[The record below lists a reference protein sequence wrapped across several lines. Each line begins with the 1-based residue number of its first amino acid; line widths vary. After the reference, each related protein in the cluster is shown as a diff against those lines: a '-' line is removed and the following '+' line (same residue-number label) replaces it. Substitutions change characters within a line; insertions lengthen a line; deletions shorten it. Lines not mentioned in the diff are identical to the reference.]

1 MKFQNKTTGIINL
14 KLQDYLRNTQV
25 YLPSLDEQKRI
36 VKIMDKVF
44 SIIIVIGVLDEIQKI
59 LKSKKGNYQ
68 NLKNWVNAYFS
79 KCLEILFWMK
89 KMEYF

>member
-44 SIIIVIGVLDEIQKI
+44 LS
-59 LKSKKGNYQ
+59 
-68 NLKNWVNAYFS
+68 
-79 KCLEILFWMK
+79 
-89 KMEYF
+89 